1 MSENNAEGGIT
12 VEVEGRILLM
22 GINRPSKMNGFTPEM
37 IDDLTDAYTRLD
49 DDPEL
54 WCGVLFAHGDHFTAG
69 LDLPKF
75 RERMQK
81 GERGRGKGKVDPT
94 ALGRKCTKPIVSAV
108 KGVTYTLGIE
118 LMLAGDIVVA
128 ADNCRFSQLEPL
140 RGIHATGGATIRFV
154 QRCGWGNAM
163 YHLLTSDV
171 FDSEEAFRIG
181 LVQEVVPFGSELE
194 RAIEIA
200 EIICEGAP
208 LAVQATK
215 RSSMRYVTEG
225 EQAAIAA
232 MGADQTLLAATEDA
246 EEGVNAFKERRKG
259 NFKGK

>member
-1 MSENNAEGGIT
+1 MSESNTEGGISL
-12 VEVEGRILLM
+12 EVKDRILLM

-37 IDDLTDAYTRLD
+37 IDELTDAYTRLE

-54 WCGVLFAHGDHFTAG
+54 WCGVLIAHGDHFTAG
-69 LDLPKF
+69 LDLPRF

-163 YHLLTSDV
+163 YHLLTSDI
-171 FDSEEAFRIG
+171 FDSEEAYRIG
-181 LVQEVVPFGSELE
+181 LVQEVVPLGSELG

-200 EIICEGAP
+200 EVICEGAP

-215 RSSMRYVTEG
+215 RSSMRYVKDG
-225 EQAAIAA
+225 EQVAISA
-232 MGADQTLLAATEDA
+232 MGADQAALAETEDA
-246 EEGVNAFKERRKG
+246 EEGVRAFVERRKG
-259 NFKGK
+259 NFKGR

>member
-1 MSENNAEGGIT
+1 MSENNIEGGIT
-12 VEVEGRILLM
+12 LEVAGRVLLM

-37 IDDLTDAYTRLD
+37 IDDLSDAYTRLD

-81 GERGRGKGKVDPT
+81 GERGRGEGKVDPT

-163 YHLLTSDV
+163 YHLLPSDV
-171 FDSEEAFRIG
+171 IDSEEAFRVG

-225 EQAAIAA
+225 ERAAIAA
-232 MGADQTLLAATEDA
+232 MGGDQTLLAETEDA

-259 NFKGK
+259 SFKGK